1 MKAELEIITGDMTG
15 KRRVVDGLGSFSV
28 GRSANND
35 LRIPDRGVSRQ
46 HCRIDHDG
54 EHFWLVDCGS
64 HNGTRLNGVAANN
77 AMLYDGDTIKIGHT
91 EMVFRQPAEDAQA

>member
-1 MKAELEIITGDMTG
+1 MTAELEFISGELAG
-15 KRRVVDGLGSFSV
+15 QRREVAGLGSFMI
-28 GRSANND
+28 GRSQEND
-35 LRIPDRGVSRQ
+35 LSVPDKGVSRQ

-64 HNGTRLNGVAANN
+64 HNGTRLNGVSAAN

-91 EMVFRQPAEDAQA
+91 EMVFRQPTE